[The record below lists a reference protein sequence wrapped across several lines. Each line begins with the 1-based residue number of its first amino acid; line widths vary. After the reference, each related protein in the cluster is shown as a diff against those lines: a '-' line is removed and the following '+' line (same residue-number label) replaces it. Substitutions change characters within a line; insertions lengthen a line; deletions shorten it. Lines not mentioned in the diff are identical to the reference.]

1 MTELARHPLT
11 VLTDEERDFQTMVRE
26 FAVEKVRPRA
36 PKMDHDAKL
45 DKALVKEIFDLG
57 IMGIEIPPE
66 LGGAGATFF
75 MSILAVEEMSHVDP
89 SIGVIVDVQNT
100 LFNNAILRWGTPE
113 QKEKYFPRMAKDTMG
128 AYALSEPHCGSDAF
142 ALTTRATDDGDHW
155 RINGKKLWITNGA
168 EAGVFV
174 LLATVDPSAGYR
186 GITAFLV
193 EKDFPGFAVGKK
205 EDKLGI
211 RASSTCELILE
222 DCLVPKANVLG
233 KVGVGYK
240 VAIETLNEGRIGIG
254 AQMIGLARGALENAI
269 AYAQERKAFGKAIA
283 KFQAV
288 QFDIARMATELECA
302 RLLVYNAARLKE
314 AHKPFLKEAA
324 MAKYYASEVAEHTAS
339 LSLEI
344 FGGAGFTK
352 DFPAEKLYRDAKIGK
367 IYEGTSNMQL
377 QTIAKELLKGSH

>member
-11 VLTDEERDFQTMVRE
+11 SLTDEERDFQTMVRE

-36 PKMDHDAKL
+36 AKMDHDAKL

-57 IMGIEIPPE
+57 IMGIEIPAE

-142 ALTTRATDDGDHW
+142 ALTTRAVQEGDHW
-155 RINGKKLWITNGA
+155 RINGRKLWITNGA

-174 LLATVDPSAGYR
+174 LLATVDPALGYR

-193 EKDFPGFAVGKK
+193 EKDFPGFTVGKK

-211 RASSTCELILE
+211 RASSTCELVLE

-283 KFQAV
+283 KFQGV

-377 QTIAKELLKGSH
+377 QTIAKELLK

>member
-11 VLTDEERDFQTMVRE
+11 SLTDEEHEFQKMVRE
-26 FAVEKVRPRA
+26 FATERVRPRVA
-36 PKMDHDAKL
+36 KMDHDAKL
-45 DKALVKEIFDLG
+45 DRSLVKEIFDLG

-100 LFNNAILRWGTPE
+100 LFNNAILKWGTPE

-142 ALTTRATDDGDHW
+142 ALTTRAVEKGDHW
-155 RINGKKLWITNGA
+155 RISGRKLWITNGA

-193 EKDFPGFAVGKK
+193 EKDFPGFSVGKK

-211 RASSTCELILE
+211 RASSTCELILD

-254 AQMIGLARGALENAI
+254 AQMIGLARGALEHAVS
-269 AYAQERKAFGKAIA
+269 YAQERKAFGKAIA

-314 AHKPFLKEAA
+314 AHRPFLKEAA
-324 MAKYYASEVAEHTAS
+324 MAKYYASEVAERVAS
-339 LSLEI
+339 LSLEL

-377 QTIAKELLKGSH
+377 QTIAKELLKAMH